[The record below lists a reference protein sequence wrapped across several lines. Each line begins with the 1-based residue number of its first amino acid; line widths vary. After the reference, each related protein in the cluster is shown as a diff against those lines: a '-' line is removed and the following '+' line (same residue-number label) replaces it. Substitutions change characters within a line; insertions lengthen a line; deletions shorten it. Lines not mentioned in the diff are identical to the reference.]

1 MSRAL
6 KLVEILAS
14 VYLLSIIGAL
24 AYANVRVFM
33 AKRSVIRLFSG
44 QAHRG
49 YPHDDGTSQQ
59 RAAGYLPVKPG
70 R

>member
-1 MSRAL
+1 MSGAL
-6 KLVEILAS
+6 NLVEILAS
-14 VYLLSIIGAL
+14 IYLLAIIGVL

-33 AKRSVIRLFSG
+33 AKRSVNHLFSG

-59 RAAGYLPVKPG
+59 RAAGYLPFKSG

>member
-1 MSRAL
+1 MSGAL
-6 KLVEILAS
+6 NLVEILAS
-14 VYLLSIIGAL
+14 VYLLAIIGAL

-33 AKRSVIRLFSG
+33 AKRGAIYLFSG
-44 QAHRG
+44 RAHPERLR
-49 YPHDDGTSQQ
+49 DDTSQQ